1 MPKRPPDPLRASE
14 VAGGRRASLALAVVL
29 AVVAALV
36 ILIVVLAVR

>member
-1 MPKRPPDPLRASE
+1 VRARE
-14 VAGGRRASLALAVVL
+14 VPGGRRASLAL

>member
-1 MPKRPPDPLRASE
+1 MPKRPPDPLRTSE
-14 VAGGRRASLALAVVL
+14 VPGGRGASLAAAVAL